1 MYEISL
7 KGSVLPMKRQQ
18 KRGSAVRAEQLTH
31 SWPAP
36 MFMHICQKIIIEP
49 RSEKACLWGRI
60 NSVTNQD
67 VQTR

>member
-18 KRGSAVRAEQLTH
+18 TRGSAVRAEQLTH

-36 MFMHICQKIIIEP
+36 MFMHICKKSLLSPEARKHVFGAELI
-49 RSEKACLWGRI
+49 R
-60 NSVTNQD
+60 
-67 VQTR
+67 